1 MLKALACCLTLLAI
15 AIGGPA
21 DAQPSANGAHS
32 TDQHDLTLSG
42 GGYEEIAVDMAKLS
56 KLAGSS
62 GQALLTAIETW
73 VSSQFDLSAIHE
85 HPRIE
90 FAPPAKIAS
99 LHFTD
104 ELSDPGAQV
113 EPTNRASS
121 AQHDT
126 IAIYSDD
133 TRTIYL
139 PEGWTGGTP
148 AELSVLVH
156 EVVHHFQNVLG
167 LKYECPQ
174 EREKL
179 AYIAQDRWL
188 GLFGHRLADDF
199 ALDPFSLFVKSTCF
213 Y

>member
-1 MLKALACCLTLLAI
+1 MSKAIPCCLTLFVI

-21 DAQPSANGAHS
+21 DAEPAANRTPS
-32 TDQHDLTLSG
+32 TEQHQVRMSG
-42 GGYEEIAVDMAKLS
+42 RDYEEIP
-56 KLAGSS
+56 AGISELPRQPSS
-62 GQALLTAIETW
+62 ATQALLTAIENW
-73 VSSQFDLSAIHE
+73 VESQFDLPAIHE
-85 HPRIE
+85 HPTIE
-90 FAPPAKIAS
+90 FVLPGKMTS
-99 LHFTD
+99 LRFKGSS
-104 ELSDPGAQV
+104 SDPGAQV
-113 EPTNRASS
+113 APNDPASS
-121 AQHDT
+121 AQYDT
-126 IAIYSDD
+126 VAIYHDA

-148 AELSVLVH
+148 AEVSVLVH

-188 GLFGHRLADDF
+188 ALFGYSLERDF
-199 ALDPFSLFVKSTCF
+199 NIDPFSLLVKTRCF

>member
-1 MLKALACCLTLLAI
+1 MIKALSCCLTLFVI

-21 DAQPSANGAHS
+21 DAQPPASRIQS
-32 TDQHDLTLSG
+32 TGEPDVRLSG
-42 GGYEEIAVDMAKLS
+42 SDYAEVPSGVAELRRP
-56 KLAGSS
+56 AGSS
-62 GQALLTAIETW
+62 GQALLIAIETW
-73 VSSQFDLSAIHE
+73 VSSQFDLPVIHE

-90 FAPPAKIAS
+90 FALPAKITS
-99 LHFTD
+99 LRFRGL
-104 ELSDPGAQV
+104 LSDPGAQV
-113 EPTNRASS
+113 APNDRSSS

-126 IAIYSDD
+126 VAVYYDA

-139 PEGWTGGTP
+139 PAGWTGGTP

-156 EVVHHFQNVLG
+156 EVVHHLQNVLR

-188 GLFGHRLADDF
+188 ALFGQSLESDF
-199 ALDPFSLFVKSTCF
+199 HIDAFSLLVKTRCF
-213 Y
+213 

>member
-1 MLKALACCLTLLAI
+1 MSKAIPCCLTLFVI

-21 DAQPSANGAHS
+21 DAEPAANRTPS
-32 TDQHDLTLSG
+32 TEQHQVRMSG
-42 GGYEEIAVDMAKLS
+42 RDYEEIP
-56 KLAGSS
+56 AGISELPRQPSS
-62 GQALLTAIETW
+62 ATQALLTAIENW
-73 VSSQFDLSAIHE
+73 VESQFDLPAIHE
-85 HPRIE
+85 HPTIE
-90 FAPPAKIAS
+90 FVLPGKMTS
-99 LHFTD
+99 LRFKGSS
-104 ELSDPGAQV
+104 SDPGAQV
-113 EPTNRASS
+113 APNDPASS
-121 AQHDT
+121 AQYDT
-126 IAIYSDD
+126 IAIYHDA

-148 AELSVLVH
+148 AEVSVLVH

-188 GLFGHRLADDF
+188 ALFGYSLERDF
-199 ALDPFSLFVKSTCF
+199 NIDPFSLLVKTRCF

>member
-1 MLKALACCLTLLAI
+1 MSKAIPCCLTLFVI

-21 DAQPSANGAHS
+21 DAEPAANRTPS
-32 TDQHDLTLSG
+32 TEQHQVRMSG
-42 GGYEEIAVDMAKLS
+42 RDYEEIP
-56 KLAGSS
+56 AGISELPRQPSS
-62 GQALLTAIETW
+62 ATQALLTAIENW
-73 VSSQFDLSAIHE
+73 VESQFDLPAIHE
-85 HPRIE
+85 HPTIE
-90 FAPPAKIAS
+90 FVLPGKMTS
-99 LHFTD
+99 LRFKGSS
-104 ELSDPGAQV
+104 SDPGAQV
-113 EPTNRASS
+113 APNDPASS
-121 AQHDT
+121 AQYDT
-126 IAIYSDD
+126 IAIYHDA

-148 AELSVLVH
+148 AEVSVLVH

-188 GLFGHRLADDF
+188 GLFGHSLADDF
-199 ALDPFSLFVKSTCF
+199 ALDPFSLLVKATCF

>member
-1 MLKALACCLTLLAI
+1 MFKALACCLTLLAI
-15 AIGGPA
+15 AVGGPA
-21 DAQPSANGAHS
+21 NAQPSANGTHS

-42 GGYEEIAVDMAKLS
+42 SEEIAS

-62 GQALLTAIETW
+62 GQALLIAMETW
-73 VSSQFDLSAIHE
+73 VSSQFDLAAIHE

-99 LHFTD
+99 LRSTD
-104 ELSDPGAQV
+104 LLSDPGAQV
-113 EPTNRASS
+113 EPNNRASS

-126 IAIYSDD
+126 IAIYYDA

-139 PEGWTGGTP
+139 PEGWTGGTR

-156 EVVHHFQNVLG
+156 ELVHHFQNVLG
-167 LKYECPQ
+167 LKHECPQ

-188 GLFGHRLADDF
+188 GLFGHSLADDF
-199 ALDPFSLFVKSTCF
+199 ALDPFSLFVKTRCF